1 MNTEPTSQIP
11 AKILLIEDDLTL
23 VDMYQQKFAL
33 EHFVISVATD
43 GVDGLEKA
51 LQEHPDVI
59 LLDLALPKMD
69 GMVVLGQL
77 RKDAW
82 GKMVPVVILTN
93 LSPSEE
99 IIQQVVK
106 NEPAYYLIKA
116 NTTPDDV
123 IAKVKEIAAVVKKK

>member
-1 MNTEPTSQIP
+1 MDGEQSVVS
-11 AKILLIEDDLTL
+11 KSKVLLIEDDLTL
-23 VDMYQQKFAL
+23 VDMYQQKFIL
-33 EHFVISVATD
+33 ENCTISVASD
-43 GVDGLEKA
+43 GIQGLEKA
-51 LQEHPDVI
+51 LQDHPDAI

-69 GMVVLGQL
+69 GMEVLKRL
-77 RKDAW
+77 RQDAW
-82 GKMVPVVILTN
+82 GQMVPVVILTN

-123 IAKVKEIAAVVKKK
+123 VAKVKEVLKQLKKN